1 MSYNSK
7 YTGEQVE
14 QLLDQVANGE
24 AAELLP
30 VYGDGYIES
39 EQQDDGVYLTTN
51 VAENLDEVSKRGQL
65 ADAYDVKTFVENA
78 VQGGAAADNVYHTDF
93 TVEDLY
99 ALGNGDVDQ
108 LQFDAQGL
116 SNALYDHKNILV
128 PFSNDHIIG
137 GEAILL
143 GEVVE
148 TDIYFAVY
156 THQAH
161 IFYCE
166 AMEGIIYNWGIWGRD
181 VTSTVKQTESGN
193 LKNVAIA
200 NAVQTDGLIYAFPD
214 QANGDED
221 DVLLSRGK
229 VKTINGQTI
238 MLDGDSDDITI
249 AYDRITTNSSSV
261 GLLPNTITEW
271 ILPVLSQELVL
282 TFGEQTP
289 QGYAAEYIARFS
301 VGADGVQLI
310 VPDNVVWADGVYPAM
325 TKGKTYEISFV
336 DNLATFLEF

>member
-7 YTGEQVE
+7 YTGAEVE
-14 QLLDQVANGE
+14 ALLDIVQ
-24 AAELLP
+24 
-30 VYGDGYIES
+30 
-39 EQQDDGVYLTTN
+39 
-51 VAENLDEVSKRGQL
+51 
-65 ADAYDVKTFVENA
+65 
-78 VQGGAAADNVYHTDF
+78 QGGGGGAADNVYHTDF

-99 ALGNGDVDQ
+99 ALENGDVDQ

-116 SNALYDHKNILV
+116 SNALYNHKNILV

-156 THQAH
+156 THHAH

-166 AMEGIIYNWGIWGRD
+166 AIEGIIYNWGIWGRD
-181 VTSTVKQTESGN
+181 ATAETVEQTSLET
-193 LKNVAIA
+193 LKKVAIA

-214 QANGDED
+214 QANGEEDE
-221 DVLLSRGK
+221 VILARGT

-238 MLDGDSDDITI
+238 MRDGDSDDIITT
-249 AYDRITTNSSSV
+249 YGRITTTSPSV
-261 GLLPNTITEW
+261 VLLPNTIIEW
-271 ILPVLSQELVL
+271 SMPIQSQELVL
-282 TFGEQTP
+282 TFGEQPP
-289 QGYAAEYIARFS
+289 QDYAYAIEYIARFS

-325 TKGKTYEISFV
+325 TPGKTYEISFV
-336 DNLATFLEF
+336 DNCATFLEF